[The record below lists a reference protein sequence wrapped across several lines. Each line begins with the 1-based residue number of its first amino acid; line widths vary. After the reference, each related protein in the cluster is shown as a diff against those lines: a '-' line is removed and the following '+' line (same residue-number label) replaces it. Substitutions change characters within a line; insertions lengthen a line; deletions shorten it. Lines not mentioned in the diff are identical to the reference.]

1 VPRSASPAST
11 GPSGGAGSGASG
23 DVERRKV
30 GRAGTPA
37 QGRELR
43 ARGKRTMRKL
53 LDAGIEVFSKKGYH
67 AARVDDI
74 VKVAKTSH
82 GTFYLY
88 FANKEDLFQA
98 LVLDVADELGALS
111 ESIAPIVPGAEGR
124 QSLRDWLEKFSAIY
138 EHYGPVIRTWTEAEV
153 DDTEAGRI
161 GADTL
166 GLIADSLTKRVSAAA
181 LPGIDPQI
189 ASLAFVAMIER
200 FHYFSVSGQIDADR
214 AAMLDTLAAITHA
227 GFFGGDP

>member
-1 VPRSASPAST
+1 MS
-11 GPSGGAGSGASG
+11 
-23 DVERRKV
+23 
-30 GRAGTPA
+30 
-37 QGRELR
+37 
-43 ARGKRTMRKL
+43 KL

-98 LVLDVADELGALS
+98 LVLDVADELAALS
-111 ESIAPIVPGAEGR
+111 EVIGPIDPGRHGR
-124 QSLRDWLEKFSAIY
+124 RSLREWLARFADIY

-166 GLIADSLTKRVSAAA
+166 GQIADTLTERVSAAA
-181 LPGIDPQI
+181 LPGIDPEI
-189 ASLAFVAMIER
+189 ASLAFVAMTER
-200 FHYFSVSGQIDADR
+200 FYYFSVSGQIDADR
-214 AAMLDTLAAITHA
+214 DAMLDTLAAVMHA
-227 GFFGGDP
+227 GFFGGKH

>member
-1 VPRSASPAST
+1 MPRPASAAARPT
-11 GPSGGAGSGASG
+11 KPTGAGP
-23 DVERRKV
+23 ENRPEV

-43 ARGKRTMRKL
+43 ARGKRTMSKL
-53 LDAGIEVFSKKGYH
+53 LDAGIQVFSKKGYH

-98 LVLDVADELGALS
+98 LVLDVADELAALS
-111 ESIAPIVPGAEGR
+111 ELIGPIDPGR
-124 QSLRDWLEKFSAIY
+124 QGRRSLREWLARFADIY

-153 DDTEAGRI
+153 GDTEAGRI

-166 GLIADSLTKRVSAAA
+166 GQIADTLTERVSAAA
-181 LPGIDPQI
+181 LPGIDPEI
-189 ASLAFVAMIER
+189 ASLAFVAMTER
-200 FHYFSVSGQIDADR
+200 FYYFSVSGQIDADR
-214 AAMLDTLAAITHA
+214 DAMLDTLAAVMHA
-227 GFFGGDP
+227 GFFGGEN